1 MTLRFFE
8 SAEEATSEVSDDDQD
23 EPWTDQLSDFA
34 VPVFALQPAI
44 NFDVPHDPLAVIF
57 FSAFIGDDLWDHI
70 VAETNRYA
78 QQQLSQFPER
88 LAKFEPVT
96 RDRAELK
103 AFIGVNIIM
112 AMVKLPR

>member
-34 VPVFALQPAI
+34 VPVFASQPAI

-57 FSAFIGDDLWDHI
+57 FFQLLLVMICGIILWPRLIAMLNSSFLNSPNDWQNLNRSLAI
-70 VAETNRYA
+70 VQN
-78 QQQLSQFPER
+78 
-88 LAKFEPVT
+88 
-96 RDRAELK
+96 
-103 AFIGVNIIM
+103 
-112 AMVKLPR
+112 